1 MEAVLTPVIM
11 TFSNKQ
17 ISILMSMDSCLFE
30 IHHGYRYEHM
40 HGWHGG
46 LPQEDSLLQYFVQI
60 MHSNLT
66 PLNKNS
72 DYIVLVAITDTDCL
86 CNNDA
91 ETGEFIRQ
99 NSSCN

>member
-1 MEAVLTPVIM
+1 MAWWTATGRL
-11 TFSNKQ
+11 
-17 ISILMSMDSCLFE
+17 
-30 IHHGYRYEHM
+30 
-40 HGWHGG
+40 
-46 LPQEDSLLQYFVQI
+46 SLLQYSVQI

-91 ETGEFIRQ
+91 ETGEFIR
-99 NSSCN
+99 